1 MSNQKTIWQRTVCR
15 LNGGGQIT
23 MYKSHIK
30 TRSLSIVDD
39 WFLLAKFPLQLATEV
54 YNKLGSDNLRL
65 AKV

>member
-1 MSNQKTIWQRTVCR
+1 
-15 LNGGGQIT
+15 
-23 MYKSHIK
+23 MYKSNIK
-30 TRSLSIVDD
+30 TWSLSIVDY

>member
-30 TRSLSIVDD
+30 TRSIVDD

-54 YNKLGSDNLRL
+54 YNKLGSDNLHL